1 MEINGVPR
9 GNDQIMQWAIEKG
22 QNDVQYTTQI
32 IKDETTRTPL
42 NTGGNAAAP
51 EGLIYPTSH
60 ITFFLLILFVFNSA
74 LLCESYVSMEFNY
87 KYCITQIYTI
97 LIVSFNCTNY

>member
-1 MEINGVPR
+1 MVFNAIYNTFSYIVGSVWLMEVNGVPR

-51 EGLIYPTSH
+51 ERLNI
-60 ITFFLLILFVFNSA
+60 
-74 LLCESYVSMEFNY
+74 SY
-87 KYCITQIYTI
+87 
-97 LIVSFNCTNY
+97 

>member
-1 MEINGVPR
+1 MEVNGVPR

-60 ITFFLLILFVFNSA
+60 ITFFFTNPFCIQFCLI
-74 LLCESYVSMEFNY
+74 M
-87 KYCITQIYTI
+87 
-97 LIVSFNCTNY
+97 